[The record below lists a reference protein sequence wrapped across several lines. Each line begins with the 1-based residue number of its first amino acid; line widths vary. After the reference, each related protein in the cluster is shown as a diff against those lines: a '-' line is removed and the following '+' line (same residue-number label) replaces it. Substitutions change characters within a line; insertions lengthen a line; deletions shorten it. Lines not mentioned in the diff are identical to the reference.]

1 MKKLTLVGGDGEQV
15 EVLTVLEDLADAVPL
30 VLAASVA
37 LHVGEDSTLVG
48 PEVVPGAEEENWELP
63 DLVPQ
68 VLDVGGDVP
77 GVVDL
82 CRPPP
87 EGAVEERRRMMRRKS
102 RTRRRSRQRRWK
114 RRKRRRGRRKW
125 RRRRLRWRRV
135 SEEGQ
140 KGGDSPAAAADL

>member
-1 MKKLTLVGGDGEQV
+1 MKKLTLVGGDKEQV

-30 VLAASVA
+30 VLAASVS

-63 DLVPQ
+63 DLVAQ

-87 EGAVEERRRMMRRKS
+87 EGAVEERRKS
-102 RTRRRSRQRRWK
+102 RRRRRSRQRR
-114 RRKRRRGRRKW
+114 
-125 RRRRLRWRRV
+125 
-135 SEEGQ
+135 
-140 KGGDSPAAAADL
+140 